1 MTVKLLT
8 EHHLE
13 FLSLNGGCTGSS
25 EPTLVK
31 MLHCWKSH
39 AVAHFFFCLSLFRLT
54 KKEKQDLE
62 YKKTVLR
69 LAKEH
74 RDAKDIEKVN
84 RYYIP
89 KDDAKPQDKY
99 VEEDGPKGIFVH
111 IIIEGLTL
119 VVILPLNT
127 PLFFFFLS

>member
-1 MTVKLLT
+1 MFEILERLPWRI
-8 EHHLE
+8 HHH
-13 FLSLNGGCTGSS
+13 S
-25 EPTLVK
+25 
-31 MLHCWKSH
+31 
-39 AVAHFFFCLSLFRLT
+39 FCLSLSRLT

-99 VEEDGPKGIFVH
+99 VEEDGPKGTVDFH
-111 IIIEGLTL
+111 
-119 VVILPLNT
+119 
-127 PLFFFFLS
+127 